1 MRWLVV
7 ILVLLVVLFLIG
19 YFRIDGG
26 VMLPGQTVLDSTVQ
40 WVQHA
45 VGSTVAIVAALLLL
59 IRAVQEERAEDVVP
73 LVLPLFAGL
82 ALLHPD
88 WPTILGL
95 AVVAV
100 GLFLRESLTERT
112 GEADK

>member
-1 MRWLVV
+1 MRWLAV
-7 ILVLLVVLFLIG
+7 ILVVLVVLFLIG

-26 VMLPGQTVLDSTVQ
+26 VMVPGQTVLDSTVQ

-45 VGSTVAIVAALLLL
+45 VGSTVAIVAAILLL
-59 IRAVQEERAEDVVP
+59 IRAVQEERAENVIP

-82 ALLHPD
+82 TLLHPD
-88 WPTILGL
+88 WPTTLGL

-100 GLFLRESLTERT
+100 GLFLREALTSRT
-112 GEADK
+112 GEANE